1 MSGGFLQRIAIPN
14 PNPNPIGKIRLKKLF
29 EYLMNE

>member
-1 MSGGFLQRIAIPN
+1 MSGGFLQRIANPN
-14 PNPNPIGKIRLKKLF
+14 PNPNPIGKIRLKNFF